1 MLSRNIA
8 LRRSQCCA
16 EFPRVFSR
24 LVLSTS
30 ALVAAALIAS
40 DPSAA
45 QTAAPS
51 SGQPAATVPAAT
63 GPATSPPAANQKHLP
78 QISVSGQ
85 RPIKHGKVK
94 NPQPQ
99 AAPSAPNAK
108 AGSPAPNPGAVSPN
122 ALGGIPATPLNG
134 VASSASRL
142 GLPVIETPASV
153 DIVTSQTMQDQGYRT
168 TTDTA
173 AGAVGVL
180 SGDSA
185 GAPANFSMRGF
196 SGSEVN
202 TLYNG
207 IWTGPSDITAR
218 WMGTANLD
226 QVEFLKGPSS
236 LMSGMNAIG
245 GSVNYVSRQPTTG
258 PIQNEADVSFDSLG
272 SILSHY
278 GSGGGTLVKGLD
290 YRVDLAGSQLNSFI
304 DGDYRDL
311 SDFSG
316 QLNYHATDNFM
327 VWGAIDYKKDSG
339 HAYWGTP
346 LVPTSFA
353 GSNSIGGVVSGTA
366 FNTFSGSSF
375 GPVTIDSQT
384 LKTSYN
390 VADNA
395 TGAQELWLRTGFEWS
410 PLNNITI
417 KDQVYSW
424 RTKANWLDSETYSFD
439 PDGTGFPGA
448 TDMIDRDRFFVTH
461 DQQMIGDNAD
471 LTWDSRLFGFDNR
484 FAAQLQA
491 SRNWITF
498 DEQDVNG
505 TNYPYDA
512 VSVVDPS
519 PGVYGPE
526 LTDTVNNRLTDVAG
540 SFEDRLKLTSAFA
553 LIGGVR
559 LEDITLD
566 RAEINFDGSTPE
578 GPPFSNTW
586 TPVSYRAAY
595 TYEPIHDLMFYSMY
609 ATAYDPAVAGIFSL
623 TPGTSLQLTSSRTYE
638 TGAKQLLWNGRAEW
652 TVAAYDIAQRNVYV
666 PVNTTTTDL
675 AGEVATQG
683 LEVSAA
689 VNPFEGW
696 KFWANAAFNHSRFV
710 NFDVWTG
717 NTPPDVAPVIIN
729 AGASYRFNHWRWPV
743 EFGGSVRHVGPRSL
757 DQTNT
762 VTLDQYT
769 TEDVYASVDIPGR
782 DVAWPEIKTFRITFR
797 VRNLTNVVYAQW
809 SDTTYPDQV
818 LLGAP
823 RTYEVAA
830 SAKW

>member
-1 MLSRNIA
+1 LGRDVFPVNNRGRDRGRLSA
-8 LRRSQCCA
+8 FRS
-16 EFPRVFSR
+16 VF
-24 LVLSTS
+24 LSTS
-30 ALVAAALIAS
+30 TLVAAALMAVG
-40 DPSAA
+40 PAFAQTTTPPQQAATPQGQAA
-45 QTAAPS
+45 Q
-51 SGQPAATVPAAT
+51 GQ
-63 GPATSPPAANQKHLP
+63 GNLPPIN
-78 QISVSGQ
+78 VSGNRPKQ
-85 RPIKHGKVK
+85 RGNVK
-94 NPQPQ
+94 KPHVE
-99 AAPSAPNAK
+99 ATAP
-108 AGSPAPNPGAVSPN
+108 PAPNPTPTPPN
-122 ALGGIPATPLNG
+122 PLAGIPITPLNT
-134 VASSASRL
+134 VATSASRL

-153 DIVTSQTMQDQGYRT
+153 DVVTQQTMQDQGYRT

-173 AGAVGVL
+173 QGAVGVL

-258 PIQNEADVSFDSLG
+258 PIQNEADMSFDSLG

-278 GSGGGTLVKGLD
+278 GSGGSTLVKGLD
-290 YRVDLAGSQLNSFI
+290 YRVDLTGSQLNSFI

-311 SDFSG
+311 TDFSG

-327 VWGAIDYKKDSG
+327 VFGAIDYKKDSG

-366 FNTFSGSSF
+366 VNTFPPGSSF

-384 LKTSYN
+384 LKTNYN

-410 PLNNITI
+410 PLNNVTI
-417 KDQVYSW
+417 KDKVYSW
-424 RTKANWLDSETYSFD
+424 RAKANWLDSETYSFD
-439 PDGTGFPGA
+439 PDGAAIAGA
-448 TDMIDRDRFFVTH
+448 ANMIDRDRFFVFH

-498 DEQDVNG
+498 DEQDVNA

-519 PGVYGPE
+519 PGVYGSE

-559 LEDITLD
+559 LEDLTLD
-566 RAEINFDGSTPE
+566 RAEINFDGSMPE
-578 GPPFSNTW
+578 GPPLSKTW

-609 ATAYDPAVAGIFSL
+609 ATAYDPAIAGIFSL
-623 TPGTSLQLTSSRTYE
+623 TAGEPLQLTSSRTYE
-638 TGAKQLLWNGRAEW
+638 TGAKQQFWDNKAEW
-652 TVAAYDIAQRNVYV
+652 TVALYDIDQRNVYV

-675 AGEVATQG
+675 AGEVATKG

-689 VNPFEGW
+689 VSPFEGW

-729 AGASYRFNHWRWPV
+729 AGASYRFNYRRWPV
-743 EFGGSVRHVGPRSL
+743 EFGGSVRHVGPRFL

-769 TEDVYASVDIPGR
+769 NEDVYAYVDIPGR
-782 DVAWPEIKTFRITFR
+782 DVAWPEIKTFRLTFR

-830 SAKW
+830 STKW